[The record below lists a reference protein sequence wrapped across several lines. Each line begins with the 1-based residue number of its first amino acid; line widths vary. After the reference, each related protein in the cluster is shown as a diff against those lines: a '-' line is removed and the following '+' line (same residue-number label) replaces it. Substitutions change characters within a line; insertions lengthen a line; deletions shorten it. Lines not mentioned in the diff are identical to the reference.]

1 MSILRFNDGMEF
13 DLSGELRMELREDG
27 WYVVG
32 GNILKA
38 INNKEEGEA
47 YIKQLNNLLVFDF
60 N

>member
-1 MSILRFNDGMEF
+1 MEF

-32 GNILKA
+32 GNILRA
-38 INNKEEGEA
+38 INSKEEGEA

>member
-1 MSILRFNDGMEF
+1 MSILRFSDGMEF

-38 INNKEEGEA
+38 INSEEEGEA
-47 YIKQLNNLLVFDF
+47 YIKQLNNLIVF